1 MDKKNNFIKSTKF
14 INIKLSDNSLT
25 LLKKPFLLLMAGNS
39 QSGKTTTVLQWL
51 INKEK
56 IFETPFEKIT
66 YIYGSVFQQSFNN
79 PLLKNIEFTDSLERF
94 YNLKNYGKNG
104 HLLILDDILGVIG
117 NNDQMVS
124 LATKDVHHTN
134 TSVIILTQTIF
145 YNTPIY
151 RILKD
156 NCTYFFIKHQVSPFK
171 LKYFANQIGLKSNF
185 FIEAYEYVLNKNR
198 YDGILIDLNIKSDLR
213 SVSILRYDL
222 LNENKLIISDEAF
235 QKAVSNNI
243 LKRQNDDLFNLN
255 I

>member
-1 MDKKNNFIKSTKF
+1 MDKKNFIKSLKSV
-14 INIKLSDNSLT
+14 NIELSDSSQT
-25 LLKKPFLLLMAGNS
+25 FKKKTFLMLMAGSS

-66 YIYGSVFQQSFNN
+66 YIYGSVFQQSFKN
-79 PLLKNIEFTDSLERF
+79 PLLKNIEFTDSLEKF

-104 HLLILDDILGVIG
+104 HLLILDDTLDVVG

-156 NCTYFFIKHQVSPFK
+156 NTTYFF
-171 LKYFANQIGLKSNF
+171 Y
-185 FIEAYEYVLNKNR
+185 
-198 YDGILIDLNIKSDLR
+198 
-213 SVSILRYDL
+213 
-222 LNENKLIISDEAF
+222 
-235 QKAVSNNI
+235 
-243 LKRQNDDLFNLN
+243 
-255 I
+255 

>member
-1 MDKKNNFIKSTKF
+1 MDKKNFIKSLKSV
-14 INIKLSDNSLT
+14 NIELSDSSQT
-25 LLKKPFLLLMAGNS
+25 FLKKPFLMLMAGSS

-66 YIYGSVFQQSFNN
+66 YIYGSVFQQSFKN
-79 PLLKNIEFTDSLERF
+79 PLLKNVEFTDSLEKF

-104 HLLILDDILGVIG
+104 HLLILDDTLDVVG

-156 NCTYFFIKHQVSPFK
+156 NTTYFFIKNQVNPFK
-171 LKYFANQIGLKSNF
+171 LKHFANQIGLKSNF
-185 FIEAYEYVLNKNR
+185 FIEAYEHVLNKNR
-198 YDGILIDLNIKSDLR
+198 YGGILIDLNIKSDLR

-222 LNENKLIISDEAF
+222 LNEVKLVISDESF
-235 QKAVSNNI
+235 QKALSNGI
-243 LKRQNDDLFNLN
+243 LKRKDENLFVLN

>member
-1 MDKKNNFIKSTKF
+1 M
-14 INIKLSDNSLT
+14 
-25 LLKKPFLLLMAGNS
+25 
-39 QSGKTTTVLQWL
+39 
-51 INKEK
+51 
-56 IFETPFEKIT
+56 
-66 YIYGSVFQQSFNN
+66 GSVYPEAFKN
-79 PLLKNIEFTDSLERF
+79 PLLKNVEFTNSLEKF
-94 YNLKNYGKNG
+94 YNLKSYNSNG
-104 HLLILDDILGVIG
+104 HLMILDDALDIIG
-117 NNDQMVS
+117 NDEKMVS
-124 LATKDVHHTN
+124 IATKDVHHTN

-222 LNENKLIISDEAF
+222 LNENKLII
-235 QKAVSNNI
+235 
-243 LKRQNDDLFNLN
+243 
-255 I
+255 